1 MDILCID
8 LGNYA
13 IKFLYGRV
21 DRKDFEIQDF
31 KKVDLTPHLDHP
43 NLDELEDPEQYRKK
57 LEERNHQRLNIQLQF
72 IKNYVQ
78 EINFT
83 GKMLLTLPENLVTT
97 RYLELPVNNRKK
109 AEMMIPFQLEGDLP
123 FSMNDTHWTNT
134 LFKKENGMQA
144 QVYITKIEEFDQFY
158 SKLNF
163 SNIEVA
169 TLAPP
174 MSYWQSAIPE
184 LAMQGHAIIIDF
196 GHEMVNAYHLINQRI
211 VTNHTSYYAGKA
223 MDEFIA
229 HSFSLDIEQVT
240 RIKLERS
247 LILSEEDRQQDEEL
261 TESEKSM
268 DLLLKQFLYPMM
280 KEIKRWIIGHQ
291 VKFGNNI
298 DLIYVTGGMSNIPG
312 LRDFIESNF
321 SVPVRGIE
329 YRNLPFILP
338 SKIYTKDFG
347 LCLAM
352 AQSQFSKT
360 PVANFLKGQY
370 QSGFQVTIP
379 VINTGFIVTRAI
391 ILSLVISFL
400 LLLEAF
406 IIMNPRNDA
415 LVKKNLSIV
424 KDKTIALGKVSNKR
438 LREDPDKILSQIN
451 RKLSVV
457 KKDYESLKDASTYNA
472 MQGIVKIAN
481 LIGKNDKIEILEMT
495 NIDKE
500 ISVLVRSKDEKEITR
515 LKDFLGIGE
524 IPGLSLTHD
533 GDELRIIANE

>member
-31 KKVDLTPHLDHP
+31 KKIDLTEHLEHP
-43 NLDELEDPEQYRKK
+43 NLEELEDPEQYRQK
-57 LEERNHQRLNIQLQF
+57 LDERNLQRLNVQLQF
-72 IKNYVQ
+72 IKDYIS
-78 EINFT
+78 EINFN
-83 GKMLLTLPENLVTT
+83 GKILLTLPENLVTT
-97 RYLELPVNNRKK
+97 RYIELPINNRKK
-109 AEMMIPFQLEGDLP
+109 AELMIPFQLDGGLP
-123 FSMNDTHWTNT
+123 FSMHDTHWTSS
-134 LFKKENGMQA
+134 LFKKDDGMQA

-158 SKLNF
+158 TKLNYA
-163 SNIEVA
+163 NIEVA
-169 TLAPP
+169 TLASP

-229 HSFSLDIEQVT
+229 HSFSLDIEQVSQ
-240 RIKLERS
+240 IKMEKS
-247 LILSEEDRQQDEEL
+247 LILSEEDRENEDEL
-261 TESEKSM
+261 TEAEKSM

-280 KEIKRWIIGHQ
+280 KEVKRWIIGHQ
-291 VKFGNNI
+291 VKFGNSI
-298 DLIYVTGGMSNIPG
+298 DMIYVTGGMSNIPG

-321 SVPVRGIE
+321 HVPVRGIE

-338 SKIYTKDFG
+338 SKIYTKDYG

-352 AQSQFSKT
+352 AQSQFSKI

-370 QSGFQVTIP
+370 QSKFQVTIP
-379 VINTGFIVTRAI
+379 IINTSFILTRAV

-400 LLLEAF
+400 LLIETFL
-406 IIMNPRNDA
+406 IMNPRRVA
-415 LVKKNLSIV
+415 LYKQNKKIV
-424 KDKTIALGKVSNKR
+424 KDKTIALGKVSNSR
-438 LREDPDKILSQIN
+438 LKKNPDKILKQIN
-451 RKLSVV
+451 KKLSIV
-457 KKDYESLKDASTYNA
+457 KRDYESLKDASTYNA

-481 LIGKNDKIEILEMT
+481 LIGKNDKLEILEMT
-495 NIDKE
+495 NIDQE
-500 ISVLVRSKDEKEITR
+500 ISFLVRSKEEEEIKR
-515 LKDFLGIGE
+515 LKDYLGLGQIQ
-524 IPGLSLTHD
+524 GLSLKQD
-533 GDELRIIANE
+533 GNELRIIATE